1 MQYKG
6 YIYNCTNK
14 KKIYNKADLF
24 FKALEVFGIKKKFKS
39 GLLLR

>member
-6 YIYNCTNK
+6 YIYNCTNKK

-24 FKALEVFGIKKKFKS
+24 FKALEVFGIKKNLKVVYY
-39 GLLLR
+39 